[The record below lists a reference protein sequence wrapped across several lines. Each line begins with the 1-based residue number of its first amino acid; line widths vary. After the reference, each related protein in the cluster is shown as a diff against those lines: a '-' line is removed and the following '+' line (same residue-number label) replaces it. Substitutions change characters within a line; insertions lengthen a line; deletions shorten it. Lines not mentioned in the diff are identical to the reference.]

1 MKDTLAFE
9 KFLKKKGK
17 KPHTIEKMIR
27 EVTAFSLFLQ
37 KTRKKDISDANSKD
51 LDSYALDI
59 KNIRQSMYCLMN
71 FFQFSGNERLRKRV
85 SNIREQQTNKTRKV
99 FPLKDFM
106 GINPEHIK
114 ILTQLGIKNVN
125 EMLEA
130 GKTRRLRE
138 NLAQKTKIPLEA
150 IMELVEL
157 SDITRIG
164 YVKSKLS
171 RLYYNSGIRSPQD
184 IIYYNEI
191 TLREHFQ
198 RYIEKSGW
206 DGMVPNLTD
215 LKNNIANA
223 KKQKKIV
230 EK

>member
-125 EMLEA
+125 EMLE
-130 GKTRRLRE
+130 E
-138 NLAQKTKIPLEA
+138 KISL
-150 IMELVEL
+150 
-157 SDITRIG
+157 
-164 YVKSKLS
+164 KKLKF
-171 RLYYNSGIRSPQD
+171 L
-184 IIYYNEI
+184 
-191 TLREHFQ
+191 
-198 RYIEKSGW
+198 
-206 DGMVPNLTD
+206 
-215 LKNNIANA
+215 
-223 KKQKKIV
+223 
-230 EK
+230 

>member
-1 MKDTLAFE
+1 
-9 KFLKKKGK
+9 
-17 KPHTIEKMIR
+17 
-27 EVTAFSLFLQ
+27 
-37 KTRKKDISDANSKD
+37 
-51 LDSYALDI
+51 
-59 KNIRQSMYCLMN
+59 
-71 FFQFSGNERLRKRV
+71 
-85 SNIREQQTNKTRKV
+85 
-99 FPLKDFM
+99 
-106 GINPEHIK
+106 
-114 ILTQLGIKNVN
+114 
-125 EMLEA
+125 
-130 GKTRRLRE
+130 
-138 NLAQKTKIPLEA
+138 
-150 IMELVEL
+150 MELVEL